1 MHSLFDNVYLGKP
14 CAEQHMREIRQ
25 EIEAEQ
31 LAHQVQVSQS
41 GLEIDTSQPSRSDA
55 REAVGRFWSN
65 LVMHYFHLT
74 KLVKV
79 LDTDGDHAIAQANT
93 DQLNVSR

>member
-25 EIEAEQ
+25 EIEAER
-31 LAHQVQVSQS
+31 LARQVRDSQS
-41 GLEIDTSQPSRSDA
+41 CSVLDPSQRSRLGA
-55 REAVGRFWSN
+55 KQAIGRFWSR
-65 LVMHYFHLT
+65 LVTQTHIIA

-79 LDTDGDHAIAQANT
+79 IETDGDHSVAQANT
-93 DQLNVSR
+93 DQFKVSR